1 MILYFTKLVD
11 NMRFWM
17 VVGDDDEEE
26 EEWLRIKMVQC
37 VSPFLE
43 LEEIERGTTE
53 GLDMETIY
61 RS

>member
-17 VVGDDDEEE
+17 VVGDEEE
-26 EEWLRIKMVQC
+26 ERLRIKMVQC
-37 VSPFLE
+37 VSPFLK